1 MSEPQRSLLF
11 QPSFLRVW
19 LSGLISWLG
28 NGALFIALPVQ
39 VYNQTNST
47 LITALVVMAGALPG
61 VMVGQFAG
69 VVVDR
74 SDYRRVLVLTNLA
87 LSLVTLGFLFTAQA
101 AWWGFVLVSFVHS
114 SVGQF
119 LGPAEHALLPAL
131 VSPERLGE
139 ANGLNALNGNLAR
152 LLGPVLGGVLLT
164 ELGFAAVIV
173 FDALTYLLAAGL
185 LLGVVSSVAVRPP
198 GRPAFLLEW
207 RSGLEVVR
215 SSFTL
220 RLICLVAAVVGFG
233 EGFVST
239 LMAPFVRSVLGGDGQ
254 TLGLIFSAQALGG
267 LIGAWLVGRLADRWT
282 ALKLLAVGAL
292 GSGVLL
298 LAYFNYALLYPSI
311 WPAVLI
317 TALAGLPFAIFG
329 TAQTLGLQRASPPE
343 LRGRVFSLCFGL
355 VGLSQLVGMGVSGVL
370 GERIGVL
377 VINVDALTYL
387 IAAGLAYS
395 KWGRLGRGGRP
406 AR

>member
-1 MSEPQRSLLF
+1 MSEARRSLLF
-11 QPSFLRVW
+11 ESGFLRVW

-39 VYNQTNST
+39 VYSQTNSA

-61 VMVGQFAG
+61 VTVGQFAG

-74 SDYRRVLVLTNLA
+74 SEHRHVLVLTNLT
-87 LSLVTLGFLFTAQA
+87 LSLITLGFLFTAQA
-101 AWWGFVLVSFVHS
+101 AWWVFVLVSLLHS

-131 VSPERLGE
+131 VGPERLGE

-152 LLGPVLGGVLLT
+152 LLGPVLGGVLLSR
-164 ELGFAAVIV
+164 LGFAAVIV
-173 FDALTYLLAAGL
+173 FDALTYLVAAGL
-185 LLGVVSSVAVRPP
+185 LLGVVSPVTLRPP
-198 GRPAFLLEW
+198 ERPAFLTAW

-215 SSFTL
+215 SSVLL
-220 RLICLVAAVVGFG
+220 RMICLVGAVVGFG
-233 EGFVST
+233 EGFIST
-239 LMAPFVRSVLGGDGQ
+239 LMAPFVQTVLGGDGGA
-254 TLGLIFSAQALGG
+254 LGLIMSAQALGG
-267 LIGAWLVGRLADRWT
+267 LVGAALVGRLADDWS

-292 GSGVLL
+292 GSGLL
-298 LAYFNYALLYPSI
+298 LLVYFNYALLYPAI
-311 WPAVLI
+311 WPAVAI
-317 TALAGLPFAIFG
+317 TALAGVPFAVFG

-370 GERIGVL
+370 GESVGVL
-377 VINVDALTYL
+377 VINLDALTYL
-387 IAAGLAYS
+387 IAAGLALR
-395 KWGRLGRGGRP
+395 KWGRRRSAERP
-406 AR
+406 TR